1 MKYTLTIAALAASA
15 VGVLAQGQMQFNN
28 RLTAIGID
36 APISIDGVNISGMG
50 ARAALVG
57 GAVGSV
63 TPWQVSATGVSGGA
77 GMGMSAHPTLGTTW
91 VNFRTGAA
99 AGYVSVGSA
108 GVRGI
113 TGVPFGSAATVQIV
127 AWTGDYL
134 SFGDAV
140 AAALLNPQSVRIGAS
155 LPVNVT
161 TSTSASD
168 PLIANIGPRGIEA
181 FGLVVVPEPATAS
194 LLGLGLASLLI
205 FRRRK

>member
-1 MKYTLTIAALAASA
+1 MKYTLAIAALAASA
-15 VGVLAQGQMQFNN
+15 VGALAQGQMQFNN
-28 RLTAIGID
+28 RLTGIGID
-36 APISIDGVNISGMG
+36 APISIDGANISGTA

-63 TPWQVSATGVSGGA
+63 TPWQVTTAGVSGGA
-77 GMGMSAHPTLGTTW
+77 GMAMSAHPTLGTTW
-91 VNFRTGAA
+91 VTFRTGAA

-113 TGVPFGSAATVQIV
+113 GGVPFGTVATVQIV
-127 AWTGDYL
+127 SWTGNYT
-134 SFGDAV
+134 SFADAV
-140 AAALLNPQSVRIGAS
+140 AAALLNPQAVRIGAS
-155 LPVNVT
+155 NPVNVT

-168 PLIANIGPRGIEA
+168 PLIANIGPVGIQS
-181 FGLVVVPEPATAS
+181 FGLVVVPEPASAS